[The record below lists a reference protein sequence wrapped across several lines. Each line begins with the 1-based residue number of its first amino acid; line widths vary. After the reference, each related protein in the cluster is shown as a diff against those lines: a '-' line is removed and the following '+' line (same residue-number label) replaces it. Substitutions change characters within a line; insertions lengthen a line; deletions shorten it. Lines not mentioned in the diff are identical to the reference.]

1 MLGTHMMEL
10 EKGTVLGMGMGM
22 GPEVEMEVGW
32 LDEQG

>member
-1 MLGTHMMEL
+1 MMEL

>member
-1 MLGTHMMEL
+1 MMEL

-32 LDEQG
+32 VDEQG